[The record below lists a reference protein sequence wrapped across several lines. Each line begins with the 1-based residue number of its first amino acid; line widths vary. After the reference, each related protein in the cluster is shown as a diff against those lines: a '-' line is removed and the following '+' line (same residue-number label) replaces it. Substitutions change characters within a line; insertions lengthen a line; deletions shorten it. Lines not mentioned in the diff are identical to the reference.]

1 MMGETGNVNKGADV
15 NMTVI
20 DGSTADLFKSIGNH
34 VPDSPALILY
44 QISQGSQQDS
54 VAGLLLL
61 GDALGDANE
70 NLYSE

>member
-1 MMGETGNVNKGADV
+1 M
-15 NMTVI
+15 
-20 DGSTADLFKSIGNH
+20 DGSTADLFKSISNH

-54 VAGLLLL
+54 VAGLLFL

-70 NLYSE
+70 NLYGE

>member
-1 MMGETGNVNKGADV
+1 MGETKNVSKGVDISMIV
-15 NMTVI
+15 M
-20 DGSTADLFKSIGNH
+20 DESTAYLFKSIGNH

-44 QISQGSQQDS
+44 QISQRSQQDS

-61 GDALGDANE
+61 GDALGDGNE